1 MMILAYSGESIVTTD
16 RMGNAVV
23 EYAKALVAGNQTD
36 VIDVPVALESGQAV
50 ARLLIG
56 PTSQLI
62 ALPVGATNLAISDR
76 TVIEDD
82 SALAEIEQR
91 MHAMGPHSLRMSAE
105 SPWDQFA
112 LVYDF
117 L

>member
-1 MMILAYSGESIVTTD
+1 MMILAYSGESIVTSD

-23 EYAKALVAGNQTD
+23 DYARALVTRNAAD
-36 VIDVPVALESGQAV
+36 VVDVPVVLHREQAT

-56 PTSQLI
+56 PTSQII
-62 ALPVGATNLAISDR
+62 ALPAGDAEVALDDAIAIAD
-76 TVIEDD
+76 IE
-82 SALAEIEQR
+82 ARIE
-91 MHAMGPHSLRMSAE
+91 AIEPHRLMMSNA